1 MYKHY
6 VWEDALDISQMD
18 GKITVTLSL
27 SVADFARALADGELR
42 LRFDAG
48 AAVQLDEGGNAAL
61 AAVCAAYGPE
71 SLGAN
76 LMWEIAQAGDAGI
89 GAGALKDL
97 LGLAGSKQLAG
108 VFSGIA
114 KVLAREMP
122 GAAAESFIERRWQ
135 SRAAE
140 FHYRMAAP
148 VRDAVLKAL
157 G

>member
-1 MYKHY
+1 M
-6 VWEDALDISQMD
+6 EISQSD

-27 SVADFARALADGELR
+27 SVAEFAQALADGELR

-48 AAVQLDEGGNAAL
+48 AAAQLDEGGNAAL

-122 GAAAESFIERRWQ
+122 GAAERFIERRWQ

-148 VRDAVLKAL
+148 VRAAVLKAL

>member
-1 MYKHY
+1 M
-6 VWEDALDISQMD
+6 EISQSD

-48 AAVQLDEGGNAAL
+48 AGAAQLDEGGNAAL

-76 LMWEIAQAGDAGI
+76 LIWEIAQAGDAGI

-122 GAAAESFIERRWQ
+122 GAAESFIERRWQ

-148 VRDAVLKAL
+148 VRNAVLKAL

>member
-1 MYKHY
+1 M
-6 VWEDALDISQMD
+6 EISQSD

-76 LMWEIAQAGDAGI
+76 LIWEIAQAGDAGI

-122 GAAAESFIERRWQ
+122 GAAENFIERRWQ

-148 VRDAVLKAL
+148 VRAAVLKAL